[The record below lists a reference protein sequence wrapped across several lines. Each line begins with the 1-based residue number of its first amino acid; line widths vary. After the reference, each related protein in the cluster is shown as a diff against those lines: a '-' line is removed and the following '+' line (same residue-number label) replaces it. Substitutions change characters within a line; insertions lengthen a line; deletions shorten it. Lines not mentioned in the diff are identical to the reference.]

1 MHKLTL
7 RIGIAVVTVVVGG
20 LVACQTTEQQFN
32 PGALPQSHTDATPR
46 LNASTYVA
54 HGHLLEQQGR
64 LEQAAEQYRKALELT
79 PDLPAARNRLG
90 ITLNKLG
97 QHAEASAEFRAALA
111 RQPNTAHLYNNLG
124 FSLYLERRY
133 DEADQALSRAIELQP
148 NFTRAHMNRGL
159 VLAKLKRD
167 ADALAAFMLAGSEA
181 DAYFNLAVIQTEDRR
196 YADAARTL
204 EQALVHNP
212 DFTEARAQLREVS
225 RLAAAEEALR
235 ATAATA
241 TVTEAAPTQ
250 TASAETVVSVPASET
265 TATSETIIIAAEP
278 PTTIAPADTS
288 GATTGSLSDL
298 PATPPP
304 APNTTDQSPTAA
316 GENTIITAT
325 PPATDARSTGV
336 VLAAD
341 VLTVPVT
348 PASGLDADP
357 TKRLLE
363 EMEAV
368 IASASTATP
377 VPTPNDAAKT
387 DELTRLFEQL
397 VAAHD
402 GDPAEYEALLCRV
415 YELLGAPEETH

>member
-7 RIGIAVVTVVVGG
+7 RIGIAVVTVVVSG

-97 QHAEASAEFRAALA
+97 RHAEASAEFRAALA

-124 FSLYLERRY
+124 FSLYLENRY
-133 DEADQALSRAIELQP
+133 EEADQALAHAIELQP

-159 VLAKLKRD
+159 VLAKLNRD

-181 DAYFNLAVIQTEDRR
+181 DAYFNLAVIQTEARR

-212 DFTEARAQLREVS
+212 DFTEARAQLHEVS

-235 ATAATA
+235 TATA
-241 TVTEAAPTQ
+241 TEAAPTQ
-250 TASAETVVSVPASET
+250 TASTEAIASVPASEAST
-265 TATSETIIIAAEP
+265 TTETTIIAAEP
-278 PTTIAPADTS
+278 PTTIASPDTTS
-288 GATTGSLSDL
+288 ATTGSLSDL

-304 APNTTDQSPTAA
+304 TPNAADQSPTA
-316 GENTIITAT
+316 GGDNTIITAR
-325 PPATDARSTGV
+325 PPATDATGV

-341 VLTVPVT
+341 VLTVPAT

-368 IASASTATP
+368 IASATTATP
-377 VPTPNDAAKT
+377 AAPPGDTAKT

-397 VAAHD
+397 VATHD

-415 YELLGAPEETH
+415 YELLGAPEDTH